1 MFHVNLSGHM
11 FGAGDD
17 ESHLKGGVWSQ
28 PSGSC
33 GGQEKRGEQVGMV
46 SPQPLLNPSRPPASM
61 VTQSSA
67 T

>member
-1 MFHVNLSGHM
+1 MFHVNLSGHR

-33 GGQEKRGEQVGMV
+33 GGQEKRGRGMG
-46 SPQPLLNPSRPPASM
+46 AG
-61 VTQSSA
+61 
-67 T
+67 